1 MHKKEPSSDDPT
13 ADDAVKSWKETCKVL
28 ESSLDGLVDDAIKRG
43 VSLVLEGV
51 SIYPNRKWIDKFTA
65 AGGTA
70 CGVLLVVSNEETHRS
85 LLLKRGFITGN
96 KAAEEKK
103 MKSHDRVRLIQEEMI
118 KSAKDSGW
126 VLIEQRVEPDPLDV
140 VADELYKA
148 QSCMM
153 KDMFIEEL
161 EEDCELPGGGKGT
174 RRSIDDLVA
183 AEREGTIGSS
193 PINNLVRAEKE
204 QMEAALA
211 AGESTEEVEI

>member
-1 MHKKEPSSDDPT
+1 M
-13 ADDAVKSWKETCKVL
+13 L

-174 RRSIDDLVA
+174 RRSIDDLVT

-193 PINNLVRAEKE
+193 PINDLVRAEKDH
-204 QMEAALA
+204 MEAALA
-211 AGESTEEVEI
+211 AGESTEEIEI